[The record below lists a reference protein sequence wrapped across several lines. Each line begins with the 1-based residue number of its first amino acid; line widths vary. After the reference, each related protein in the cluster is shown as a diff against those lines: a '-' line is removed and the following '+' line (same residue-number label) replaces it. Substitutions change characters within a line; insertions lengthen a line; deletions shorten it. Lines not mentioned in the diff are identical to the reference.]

1 MTNCQA
7 SSEAENEA
15 LLENVLRISY
25 KSQSVLYH
33 DLNCVSDASLLSLC
47 IGIAGFYIYMSCI
60 YLLNIIF

>member
-33 DLNCVSDASLLSLC
+33 DLNHMPYDWSR
-47 IGIAGFYIYMSCI
+47 
-60 YLLNIIF
+60 